1 MKSDTTLHSTEE
13 RSSNTAALTTSED
26 DKSQCRHCETTDTT
40 AATEVKRSARGS
52 GVIQKDHHQCSVERE
67 RSHSLVE
74 NMDMRG
80 LCFLRCFYIFETVRG
95 VFFFARQSGFKKIDW
110 ETSVAVIIKLKFELC

>member
-26 DKSQCRHCETTDTT
+26 DKSQRRHCVTTDTT

-52 GVIQKDHHQCSVERE
+52 EVIQKDHHQCSVTRE

-80 LCFLRCFYIFETVRG
+80 LCFL
-95 VFFFARQSGFKKIDW
+95 
-110 ETSVAVIIKLKFELC
+110 